1 MARFFVPASLLKQS
15 ECILTGD
22 NAAHAKVMRLRAGD
36 NITLCD
42 GEGHEC
48 TAQIT
53 AVSGGAYSLQLG
65 ETKESSSEPF
75 CRASVY
81 MAYAKSDKIDHVV
94 QKATELG
101 AAQIVLF
108 PSERCVSRPDAKS
121 LKNKLERWQRI
132 ALSAAEQSGRG
143 YIPQVLTCESYE
155 EALSRASQADT
166 FFFFYENE
174 RQRSIGAI
182 LQDEKPRTLSLM
194 SGPEGGFEPSE
205 VEQAFAAGAHVCTLG
220 PRILRCETAP
230 LCALSVCMFALGEYD

>member
-1 MARFFVPASLLKQS
+1 MARFFVPASLLEQPV
-15 ECILTGD
+15 CTLTGD
-22 NAAHAKVMRLRAGD
+22 NAAHAKVMRLRVGD
-36 NITLCD
+36 SVILCD
-42 GEGHEC
+42 GIGHEC
-48 TAQIT
+48 TAEIT
-53 AVSGGAYSLQLG
+53 ALSGGAYELQLG
-65 ETKESSSEPF
+65 EVKEASSEPS

-101 AAQIVLF
+101 VYEIVLF

-121 LKNKLERWQRI
+121 AKNKAERWQRI

-143 YIPQVLTCESYE
+143 CIPQVLIMNSYD
-155 EALSRASQADT
+155 EALTRAAQADT
-166 FFFFYENE
+166 FLFFYENE
-174 RQRSIGAI
+174 RERSIGAI
-182 LQDEKPRTLSLM
+182 LADEKPRTLSLM

-205 VEQAFAAGAHVCTLG
+205 VEKAFSAGAHVCTLG